1 MLHSRSRQDRGV
13 RVQDL
18 RAAPATENRRCGKIA
33 MRRATKTATPGKRE
47 SLTNFESKM
56 LSLALPGGY

>member
-1 MLHSRSRQDRGV
+1 
-13 RVQDL
+13 
-18 RAAPATENRRCGKIA
+18 
-33 MRRATKTATPGKRE
+33 MRRAAKTATPGKRE